1 MMHQIMLQFL
11 ADIKCTNKTVR
22 RQYILN
28 KVFKIIQIRYQH
40 QHIFET
46 SRNGALGGSETLTS
60 KLKAFDYLSLTF
72 IWNNVACL

>member
-28 KVFKIIQIRYQH
+28 KVFEIIQIRYH
-40 QHIFET
+40 T
-46 SRNGALGGSETLTS
+46 STYIWIVQKWGFRG
-60 KLKAFDYLSLTF
+60 KRDFDIEIEGIWLS
-72 IWNNVACL
+72 

>member
-1 MMHQIMLQFL
+1 MMLQIMLQFL

-60 KLKAFDYLSLTF
+60 KLKDLIILVVLLFG
-72 IWNNVACL
+72 IM